1 MTEPGF
7 VPCYKTRDLQL
18 LALLKFH
25 LDEMEIP
32 YFVTGEDFLFL
43 ENLAIPSHEAGAILY
58 LLPDDL
64 EKFQQLLEE
73 GLI

>member
-1 MTEPGF
+1 M
-7 VPCYKTRDLQL
+7 
-18 LALLKFH
+18 KFH

-32 YFVTGEDFLFL
+32 YFGTGEDFLFL